1 MHQAGGGFL
10 IRKILVVGGDRR
22 ALLMAPML
30 AGAGYEVRTLG
41 LAAGDEK
48 QADIAGAD
56 ALLMPYP
63 FAVRDGNVPTLTG
76 LTLHPGDV
84 LECAGNG
91 TAVLAGQ
98 GLEPYIAAEKA
109 LGKKLG
115 LAYYTSHEP
124 FVQKNAELSAEAAL
138 FEAMGRSQRA
148 LMDQAVL
155 VTGYGRFGRALALRL
170 RAVGAKV
177 WVAAR
182 REAARLLAGEE
193 GMHPIMPEEIA
204 EVAPELGM
212 VLNTVPAPI
221 IDTQALKALPK
232 GAWLLELASA
242 PYGFNRDEA
251 RRLDLKSDVLP
262 GLPAKYACESAALA
276 LKEAAMRLLVE
287 AAL

>member
-1 MHQAGGGFL
+1 M

-155 VTGYGRFGRALALRL
+155 VMGYGRFGRALALRL

>member
-1 MHQAGGGFL
+1 M

-242 PYGFNRDEA
+242 PYGFNRDDA

>member
-1 MHQAGGGFL
+1 M